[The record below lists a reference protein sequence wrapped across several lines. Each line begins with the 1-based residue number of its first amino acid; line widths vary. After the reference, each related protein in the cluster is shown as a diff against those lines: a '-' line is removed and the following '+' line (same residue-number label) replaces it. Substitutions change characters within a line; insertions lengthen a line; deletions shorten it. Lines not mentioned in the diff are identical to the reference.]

1 MVLVGREITVLGAG
15 IGGLCA
21 AICLAAR
28 GARVTVLEQADE
40 IREVG
45 AGIQISPNGMHVLN
59 ALGLGDR
66 LSAMAMQ
73 SRAVVLRDFAD
84 GREVLRMPLP
94 ESPGFMLTHRA
105 DLITLLAEAARELEV
120 AIELGCKV
128 DSVTLSPGMAPSLK
142 LAGGQTRSAELLVG
156 ADGLHSQVRKA
167 VDKPAKPF
175 FTGQVAWRMIL
186 PQTHAP
192 DPEASVFMG
201 PGRHVV
207 SYPLREGTVRNI
219 VAVEERDRWTAEGWT
234 QPDDPMR
241 VARAFASFAPQ
252 VRNWMKAAQE
262 VHVWGLFRH
271 EVAQSWYRDGAVIL
285 GDAAHPTLPFL
296 AQGAN
301 MALEDAWVL
310 TDSLAREESA
320 EAGFALYE
328 ARRAARVTK
337 TVQAANSNARAYH
350 LPQGPV
356 RSMAHAG
363 LSLLNRFA
371 PHLPLRKFDWLYG
384 EDVTKG

>member
-45 AGIQISPNGMHVLN
+45 AGIQISPNGLCVLN
-59 ALGLGDR
+59 ALGLGAR
-66 LSAMAMQ
+66 LSEMSMR
-73 SRAVVLRDFAD
+73 SEAVVLRDFAD

-94 ESPGFMLTHRA
+94 ETPGFRLTHRA
-105 DLITLLAEAARELEV
+105 DLIALLAEAARELEV
-120 AIELGCKV
+120 QIELGCKV
-128 DSVTLSPGMAPSLK
+128 DGVTLSPGIAPTLK
-142 LAGGQTRSAELLVG
+142 LAGGQTRSAEILVG

-271 EVAQSWYRDGAVIL
+271 EVAQSWHRDGAVIL

-310 TDSLAREESA
+310 TDSLAREDSP

-337 TVQAANSNARAYH
+337 TVQAANTNARAYH
-350 LPQGPV
+350 LQQGPV

-371 PHLPLRKFDWLYG
+371 PQLPLHKFDWLYN
-384 EDVTKG
+384 EDVTRG

>member
-28 GARVTVLEQADE
+28 GAQVTVLEQADE

-45 AGIQISPNGMHVLN
+45 AGIQISPNGLCVLN
-59 ALGLGDR
+59 ALGLGER
-66 LSAMAMQ
+66 LSEGSMR
-73 SRAVVLRDFAD
+73 SEAVVLRDFAD

-94 ESPGFMLTHRA
+94 ESPGFRLTHRA
-105 DLITLLAEAARELEV
+105 DLITLLAEAARELGV
-120 AIELGCKV
+120 HIELDCKV
-128 DSVTLSPGMAPSLK
+128 DSVSLAPGIAPTLK
-142 LAGGQTRSAELLVG
+142 LAGGQTRDAEILVG

-310 TDSLAREESA
+310 TDSLAREDTPEQ
-320 EAGFALYE
+320 GFALYE

-356 RSMAHAG
+356 RSMAHMG

-371 PHLPLRKFDWLYG
+371 PHLPLHKFDWLYN